1 MPAHA
6 MLMYVHVNG
15 RMTPTVVGF
24 AIAAVIMVILRA
36 LQGSN
41 GVPRRSNGLM
51 DLFANLGFT
60 RFTPDARSTSLQA
73 LADKLA
79 FASFSP
85 GHDYDFV
92 MGWNFLGYLSQ
103 GEDRYAFNVLEGTY
117 HDQKLF
123 VFDYHFR
130 IGTRDDNDERYYT
143 IFMLIEPEAFPQILI
158 EPESSEDLFSR
169 IGDLFTN
176 AEIKFESAEFSRAFR
191 VRSRDKKFAYDVCN
205 PQMMDCLLANRDLR
219 IEIQG
224 PVILLAFAPQVPVDQ
239 IEFNLERLAQIRSL
253 LPQYLFTTK

>member
-1 MPAHA
+1 

-36 LQGSN
+36 LQGSS
-41 GVPRRSNGLM
+41 GMPRRSTGLM

-79 FASFSP
+79 FTSFSP
-85 GHDYDFV
+85 GRDYNFV
-92 MGWNFLGYLSQ
+92 MSWNFLGCLSQ
-103 GEDRYAFNVLEGTY
+103 GEDRYAFNILKGAY
-117 HDQKLF
+117 QGQKLF

-130 IGTRDDNDERYYT
+130 IGSRDDDERYCT

-158 EPESSEDLFSR
+158 EPASSEDLFSKAAN
-169 IGDLFTN
+169 LFTN
-176 AEIKFESAEFSRAFR
+176 SDIKFESAEFSRAFR

-205 PQMMDCLLANRDLR
+205 PQMMDYLLANGNLR

-224 PVILLAFAPQVPVDQ
+224 PAILLAHSPQAPVDA
-239 IEFNLERLAQIRSL
+239 IELGLERLAQIRSL